1 MSRITAFSKHLKH
14 LDSTGVTPSNPGV
27 SYQNIIYLYGIVNWS
42 ESVFVVSGVSNGVI
56 VNAAEQFEP
65 MRVIAS

>member
-1 MSRITAFSKHLKH
+1 MSRITASSKHRKH
-14 LDSTGVTPSNPGV
+14 LDFTGVTPSNPGV

-42 ESVFVVSGVSNGVI
+42 KSVFVVSGVSNGVI